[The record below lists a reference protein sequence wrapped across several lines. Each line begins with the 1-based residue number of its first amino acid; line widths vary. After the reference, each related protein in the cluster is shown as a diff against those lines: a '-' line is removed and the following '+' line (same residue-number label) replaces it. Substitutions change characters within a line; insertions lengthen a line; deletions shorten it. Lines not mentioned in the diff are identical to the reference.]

1 VLKKNIPNNLNLI
14 IGDDEKQISFYI
26 QDITSKLDYEDA
38 NKIVYDLHDNKFSD
52 ILDEASMISLFANTK
67 VIIGNNL
74 DIAKINDADY
84 EYLNKYI
91 ENINKDAYIILTTP
105 KVDARLKN
113 YKIFKDNFNV
123 IDTTKTNNQDD
134 LLAYIKNKID
144 DNNYQMDNYNI
155 EYFLGKVG
163 NDINNI
169 NNELSKL
176 FTYKEDSKIITKE
189 DIDLLIND
197 NIDTIIYEF
206 TNAVLENDL
215 NQITKMY
222 NNFKLENISPDYLL
236 VSLSNIF
243 RQALIIKLL
252 ANDNKSNVE
261 IAKVIGKK
269 EFYVKKMLERL
280 YQYTID
286 DLCNYINKLA
296 LIDKNN
302 KLGNSNIDE
311 LELFLINMNY

>member
-1 VLKKNIPNNLNLI
+1 MLKKNIPNNLNLI